1 MSALAKMIDAAVV
14 SVIEEHP
21 KLFAAN
27 SAERARKL
35 VVRRIM
41 KSLTGPQDDEADEPA
56 QPTADQAVAP
66 AAETVKFDDPRAIA
80 YCNLRIVAG
89 AVRPL
94 RIGDSVYLPAEATSE
109 CVRAFLELAPRSEWI
124 FVTDRRQLQAWRE
137 FFDETLP
144 GVSRR
149 DVVEKRADATGALL
163 PWPWPPSKTGKIYD
177 PSLDGQSADGAPT

>member
-1 MSALAKMIDAAVV
+1 MSPLADIIDAAVV

-21 KLFAAN
+21 KLFAAE

-35 VVRRIM
+35 LLRKIM
-41 KSLTGPQDDEADEPA
+41 KTLTGPKSSEEAEAQQTPETPPP
-56 QPTADQAVAP
+56 QPTA
-66 AAETVKFDDPRAIA
+66 ETIRYDDPRAIA
-80 YCNLRIVAG
+80 YCNLRSVAG

-94 RIGDSVYLPAEATSE
+94 RIGEQVYMPPESLAE
-109 CVRAFLELAPRSEWI
+109 CVKAFGDIPPKEVWQFI
-124 FVTDRRQLQAWRE
+124 TDRRQLQAWRE

-149 DVVEKRADATGALL
+149 DIVETRDGVIGALL

-177 PSLDGQSADGAPT
+177 PSIEEIIPL

>member
-1 MSALAKMIDAAVV
+1 MSGVLAKTVEAAVT

-35 VVRRIM
+35 IVRRIM
-41 KSLTGPQDDEADEPA
+41 RSLVGPRSDGDGESPADPPA
-56 QPTADQAVAP
+56 TVSAP
-66 AAETVKFDDPRAIA
+66 PPETVRYDDPRAIA
-80 YCNLRIVAG
+80 YVKLRDVAG
-89 AVRPL
+89 AVKPIRL
-94 RIGDSVYLPAEATSE
+94 GENLYLPSEAFADCIKPFAELPPNGS
-109 CVRAFLELAPRSEWI
+109 WK

-144 GVSRR
+144 GISRR
-149 DVVEKRADATGALL
+149 DITYLEDGVLGAAL

-177 PSLDGQSADGAPT
+177 PAIDGVGA